1 MLAISQRS
9 KRLHVIKIQEE
20 TGACLSDIRKINEA
34 AFGDSLVS
42 NLVGALRSNKKVDL
56 SLIAE
61 VDNGIVGHIM
71 FSPVFVEG
79 AECSKRGTALAP
91 VAVLPKHQRT
101 GVGSALINEGLKRCR
116 NLGIDYVV
124 LLGHR
129 IYYPRFGFEPIRN
142 HGLTTS
148 YGNGEHAMVHE
159 LTEGALNMLL
169 GKICYQPEFKENGC

>member
-71 FSPVFVEG
+71 FEPVFVE
-79 AECSKRGTALAP
+79 
-91 VAVLPKHQRT
+91 
-101 GVGSALINEGLKRCR
+101 
-116 NLGIDYVV
+116 
-124 LLGHR
+124 
-129 IYYPRFGFEPIRN
+129 
-142 HGLTTS
+142 
-148 YGNGEHAMVHE
+148 
-159 LTEGALNMLL
+159 
-169 GKICYQPEFKENGC
+169 